1 MTSVARLERRLGFQF
16 HDRELLKQ
24 ALTHRSAGQHNNER
38 LEFVGDAVLGM
49 IVADQLYQRFAQANE
64 GQMSRLRASLVKRE
78 ALAEVAHGLSL
89 GDYLIL
95 GEGEQRSG
103 GHQRDSILADAL
115 EAIIGAVY
123 RDQGFEAARALVLR
137 LWRKQLDGLTLDQE
151 QKDPKTRL
159 QEWLQA
165 RGHALPV
172 YEITRVEGKQHQ
184 QVFHVACRV
193 AALGRTLVAQGGSRR
208 KAEQAAAAA
217 LLDELRE

>member
-16 HDRELLKQ
+16 HDRGLLKQ